1 MLRSLTSLKCFI
13 VLLFLTNYSFS
24 ADFTVTIKNIREG
37 DSVRIIV
44 QKSSEFQIDSIVHY
58 NPSGDSKVV
67 FDLSDGYMSLIHI

>member
-44 QKSSEFQIDSIVHY
+44 QKKNIVM
-58 NPSGDSKVV
+58 GKKEDDITKDILELV
-67 FDLSDGYMSLIHI
+67 DQKIKTIKLD